1 MKPYRW
7 AAIAASAVVG
17 FALLGLIVLA
27 PQDRAS
33 GAADEF
39 SRGELVIET
48 ASGPLRLDVEI
59 AETQQQRSRGLMFR
73 TSLEADSWMIFLYES
88 PREITMW
95 MKNTYVPL
103 DMLFIAADGRILN
116 IARDTAPL
124 DLTPI
129 PSAGPV
135 RGVLEIRAGTAIKLG
150 IKAGDR
156 VSHRIFQ

>member
-1 MKPYRW
+1 MDSD
-7 AAIAASAVVG
+7 AG
-17 FALLGLIVLA
+17 MLFDF
-27 PQDRAS
+27 Q
-33 GAADEF
+33 
-39 SRGELVIET
+39 T
-48 ASGPLRLDVEI
+48 VE
-59 AETQQQRSRGLMFR
+59 
-73 TSLEADSWMIFLYES
+73 
-88 PREITMW
+88 PVPMW

-129 PSAGPV
+129 PSAGLV
-135 RGVLEIRAGTAIKLG
+135 RGVLEIRAGTTVKLG